1 MLNIHEI
8 YQKFLT
14 CGSVSTDSREVKR
27 NTIFFA
33 LKGERFDGNRFIPQ
47 AFANG
52 AAFAVTDD
60 RTQVRDERV
69 ILAENVLETL
79 QKLAS
84 HHRKQ
89 LGIPI
94 IAITGTNGK
103 TTTKELVTAVL
114 SQKFRTGTTKGN
126 LNNHIGVPLT
136 LLSFTRETN
145 LGIVEMG
152 ANHPGE
158 IGNLCRIADP
168 DYGIVTNVGK
178 AHLEGFGNLEGVI
191 STKSELYRYLQ
202 QKEKG
207 VVFVNGDNPLLMKA
221 TQNIPLKITYG
232 SNKKFHTRGYPV
244 PSVPYLKVRIGE
256 GAGAYEI
263 STRLTG
269 DYNLENVLCAV
280 TVGNW
285 FGVEP
290 LLIKKGIEGYIPSNN
305 RSQLIESG
313 SNTII
318 MDAYNANP
326 VSMEASIR
334 SFLQLPGKNKSFIL
348 GDMLELGHESQA
360 EHQAITDLLS
370 EKGAEMV
377 FLVGE
382 FFTKTVKPDHFLTFA
397 NTDELSDHLFKN
409 PIQNQTIL
417 IKGSHGIQLEKLLKV
432 FS

>member
-1 MLNIHEI
+1 MNISGL

-14 CGSVSTDSREVKR
+14 CGSVSTDSREVER
-27 NTIFFA
+27 NSIFFA
-33 LKGERFDGNRFIPQ
+33 LKGDRFDGNRFIKK
-47 AFANG
+47 ALANG

-60 RTQVRDERV
+60 PNQVTDERV

-79 QKLAS
+79 QELAS

-89 LGIPI
+89 LGVPV

-136 LLSFTRETN
+136 LLSFTRETE

-158 IGNLCRIADP
+158 IGFLCHIADP

-191 STKSELYRYLQ
+191 RTKSELYRYLQ

-207 VVFVNGDNPLLMKA
+207 VVFVNGDNPLLVKA
-221 TQNIPLKITYG
+221 TQYISRKISYG
-232 SNKKFHTRGYPV
+232 RSDSFHTRGYPV

-256 GAGAYEI
+256 GAGAYDI
-263 STRLTG
+263 STKLTG

-280 TVGNW
+280 SVGTF

-290 LLIKKGIEGYIPSNN
+290 LLIKKGIEEYIPSNN

-326 VSMEASIR
+326 VSMQASIG
-334 SFLQLPGKNKSFIL
+334 SFMNLPGKNKSFIL
-348 GDMLELGHESQA
+348 GDMLELGTESQA
-360 EHQAITDLLS
+360 EHQAIINLLS
-370 EKGAEMV
+370 TSGAENV
-377 FLVGE
+377 FLVGRL
-382 FFTKTVKPDHFLTFA
+382 FGSTRRPDHFLSF
-397 NTDELSDHLFKN
+397 TDAHELSDYLLNN
-409 PIQNQTIL
+409 PVQNQMIL
-417 IKGSHGIQLEKLLKV
+417 IKGSHGIGLEKLLKV
-432 FS
+432 FN